1 MKPTML
7 IILDGFGVGEDTDA
21 NAAYLANTPVLDKLR
36 QKVPTTTLQASG
48 EYVGLP
54 DGQMGNSEVGH
65 LNIGAGRVIFQDLS
79 RINKAIADG
88 DFFYNEVLTRT
99 MHATKK
105 SNKALHLMGL
115 VSNGGVH
122 SHMEHLK
129 ALLKM
134 AKIEG
139 LEKVYIHAILDGRD
153 VAPNSG
159 KEDLKNLQ
167 EELDVLGVGEIAT
180 VSGRYWAMD
189 RDKRWD
195 RTLKYFNLLTIGEG
209 EAYSSVDALI
219 NSNYQ
224 REIFDEFVEP
234 GKVSDIKLEDGD
246 SVIFFNFRP
255 DRARQI
261 VRLLSDP
268 EFKDALR
275 PRYVNLNVVT
285 MTQYDSTLTNV
296 TVAYDE
302 VVPSNTIGEVL
313 AKNGKSQLRIAETE
327 KYAHVTFFLNGGRE
341 EPFEREDRIL
351 VPSPK
356 VATYDLKPEMS
367 AYEVTEKL
375 IPVMGDYDFI
385 MLNFANTD
393 MVGHTGIIPA
403 AIKAVETVDECLGKI
418 LDTLKSLG
426 GAAIITADHGNCE
439 VMKDKD
445 GNPVTSHT
453 TNVVPLFLVG
463 VDRQL
468 HHGALC
474 DLAPT
479 ILEIMNIEKPL
490 EMTGKSLLE
499 DKE

>member
-1 MKPTML
+1 MKPMML
-7 IILDGFGVGEDTDA
+7 IVLDGFGVGKEYDG
-21 NAAYLANTPVLDKLR
+21 NAAYLANTPVIDELK
-36 QKVPTTTLQASG
+36 KSVPSTTLQASG

-79 RINKAIADG
+79 RINKEISDG
-88 DFFYNEVLTRT
+88 EFFHNKVLVGE
-99 MHATKK
+99 MESVKK
-105 SNKALHLMGL
+105 SGRALHLMGL
-115 VSNGGVH
+115 VSHGGVH

-129 ALLKM
+129 ALLKL
-134 AKIEG
+134 AKLEG
-139 LEKVYIHAILDGRD
+139 IEKVYVHAILDGRD
-153 VAPNSG
+153 VAPDSG
-159 KEDLKNLQ
+159 REDLRELQ
-167 EELDVLGVGEIAT
+167 RELDIIGVGEIVT

-189 RDKRWD
+189 RDRRWE
-195 RTLKYFNLLTIGEG
+195 RTMKYYNLLTIGEG

-219 NSNYQ
+219 DSNYH
-224 REIFDEFVEP
+224 REIYDEFVEP
-234 GKVSDIKLEDGD
+234 GKVKDITLEDGD

-261 VRLLSDP
+261 VRLLSDDD
-268 EFKDALR
+268 FSDALR
-275 PRYVNLNVVT
+275 AKYVHLNVVS

-296 TVAYDE
+296 TVAYGE
-302 VVPSNTIGEVL
+302 FIPSNTLGEVL

-341 EPFEREDRIL
+341 VPFENEDRIL
-351 VPSPK
+351 VQSPK

-393 MVGHTGIIPA
+393 MVGHTGSIPA

-418 LDTLKSLG
+418 IEQLKILG

-439 VMKDKD
+439 VMLDDNGK
-445 GNPVTSHT
+445 PVTSHT
-453 TNVVPLFLVG
+453 TNVVPMYLVG
-463 VDRQL
+463 VDRKL
-468 HHGALC
+468 HSGALA

-479 ILEIMNIEKPL
+479 VLEIMNIEQPI

-499 DKE
+499 ENV